1 MPILISKIFPR
12 MAADLTGR
20 LHVGDAILSVDNQ
33 DLREATHDDAVR
45 ILKNTGNTVK
55 LEVTAAAH
63 NIDSLHQSYQ

>member
-1 MPILISKIFPR
+1 

-33 DLREATHDDAVR
+33 GLREATHDDAVR

>member
-1 MPILISKIFPR
+1 

>member
-1 MPILISKIFPR
+1 

-33 DLREATHDDAVR
+33 DLRDATHDDAVR

-55 LEVTAAAH
+55 LEVRLTPF
-63 NIDSLHQSYQ
+63 DKS

>member
-1 MPILISKIFPR
+1 

-63 NIDSLHQSYQ
+63 NIDSLHQFFQ